1 MFAKSTRCAEL
12 RCTNLAGP
20 VVFRGRHR
28 PNTADTRPD
37 AARLRRRAVALVAFP
52 RGVVLGI
59 VRAGHVDNARAGLI
73 RPRTRADL
81 RPRAPE
87 AVAASQQTRCNL
99 SDHDSDYRSEH
110 QSERERG
117 CTYAVVFDIG
127 KSLSSDPETSLHC
140 VFNFIPRSKKA
151 RRSYSK
157 NCYLDLARFLAHES
171 HLKKVSS
178 A

>member
-1 MFAKSTRCAEL
+1 M
-12 RCTNLAGP
+12 
-20 VVFRGRHR
+20 
-28 PNTADTRPD
+28 
-37 AARLRRRAVALVAFP
+37 VAFP

-140 VFNFIPRSKKA
+140 VFNFLDPKKHDDHIPKTVISSLLASGVGIALVLSVSTSFSRSA
-151 RRSYSK
+151 ALYATNDHGGYR
-157 NCYLDLARFLAHES
+157 NIDTG
-171 HLKKVSS
+171 
-178 A
+178 